1 MYTCTCNGDTD
12 TQHVC
17 MNVLHHT
24 HMIQYL
30 HKQINEYA
38 TYYKK
43 SLPTTDTDTQQR
55 SVLSKQFHK
64 AKQKLAV
71 STYKLGVLLTYCNYH
86 NLEMNPRLKKIEQQ
100 QQQLIKI
107 KDAVNIMEEILKK
120 IGQVEQ
126 EVQKIFEEAPQINDM
141 QLIIEWTKD
150 KIQKENNEIKVEN
163 FEQIKETKELILKLE
178 QLQAINIEQEM
189 QQVRRRMEN
198 VRYKAKP
205 VMDQMKQITHD
216 LTVRRAG
223 QAGQHALA
231 IGHTGASTHLI
242 SADLQQTLNDFKAAI
257 DEAGPILQDWKKKFF
272 EIQEMAKQVR
282 LHMQK
287 EMDEI
292 QQEMQQL
299 QEQAKIIKDKAQN
312 LQQQTEL
319 HVHVH
324 VDLNEKIIEYYLWSI
339 REKKTRIYENIEK
352 KYMYDAPACKK
363 LKQQC
368 AQLQLLQITLII
380 QMQMQ
385 WIQEQAKIIERQ
397 TTKEWDVYYMTI
409 ACLAACR
416 SKDPRTPVS

>member
-1 MYTCTCNGDTD
+1 
-12 TQHVC
+12 
-17 MNVLHHT
+17 MNMLHTIKNPFPPQT
-24 HMIQYL
+24 H
-30 HKQINEYA
+30 
-38 TYYKK
+38 
-43 SLPTTDTDTQQR
+43 TQQR

-64 AKQKLAV
+64 AKKKLAV
-71 STYKLGVLLTYCNYH
+71 STCKLGILLTYCNYH
-86 NLEMNPRLKKIEQQ
+86 NLEMNPCLKKIEQQ

-107 KDAVNIMEEILKK
+107 KDEGNLAVNIMEEILKK
-120 IGQVEQ
+120 IGQVEK

-198 VRYKAKP
+198 VRHKAKP

-216 LTVRRAG
+216 LIVRRAG

-231 IGHTGASTHLI
+231 TGHTGASAHLI

-257 DEAGPILQDWKKKFF
+257 DKAGPILQDWEKIFC
-272 EIQEMAKQVR
+272 EIEERAQQVR

-287 EMDEI
+287 EMNGI

-324 VDLNEKIIEYYLWSI
+324 VDLNEKIIEYYFWSI
-339 REKKTRIYENIEK
+339 REKKTRIYENIK
-352 KYMYDAPACKK
+352 QKYMYDAPACKK
-363 LKQQC
+363 LEQQY

-397 TTKEWDVYYMTI
+397 TTKEWDEYYMKI